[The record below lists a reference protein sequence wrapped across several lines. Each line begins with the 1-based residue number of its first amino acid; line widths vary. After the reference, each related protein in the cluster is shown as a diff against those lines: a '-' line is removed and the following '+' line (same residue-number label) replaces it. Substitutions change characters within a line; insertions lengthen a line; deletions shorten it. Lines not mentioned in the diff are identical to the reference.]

1 MQTSGAVSITCS
13 VTLGLT
19 LPSTPGTVLCTRLL
33 TTEKP
38 HRMIPMGLCLS
49 LFVLFTSVGTH
60 ATWTKPDQTTEP

>member
-1 MQTSGAVSITCS
+1 ME
-13 VTLGLT
+13 LT
-19 LPSTPGTVLCTRLL
+19 PSTSNLYRFKLMVNRGLDVLCGTTP

-38 HRMIPMGLCLS
+38 HRMTPMGLCLS